1 MEINF
6 RPLKICF
13 ITVLNVI
20 LFMYRQETFVLIL
33 ILHFFSL
40 SYACIRRLK
49 AILSFHTTFV
59 NKLADAQ
66 THTFVYLFCHSPKL
80 RHRVIIRIPDSAP
93 ACTSISPSLHLWS
106 LLFFKLLFYYNAQR
120 SICFISVETFIYLLE
135 IKLPAIRNMLT
146 CG

>member
-13 ITVLNVI
+13 RTVLDVI
-20 LFMYRQETFVLIL
+20 LFVPGNVYSYFEIT
-33 ILHFFSL
+33 FFSS

-66 THTFVYLFCHSPKL
+66 THTFVYLFYHSPKL
-80 RHRVIIRIPDSAP
+80 HHGVIIRLLDSAP
-93 ACTSISPSLHLWS
+93 ACASISPSLQLWS
-106 LLFFKLLFYYNAQR
+106 LLVFKLLFYYNAQC
-120 SICFISVETFIYLLE
+120 SIGFIRVETFI
-135 IKLPAIRNMLT
+135 
-146 CG
+146 

>member
-1 MEINF
+1 MLYNGFE
-6 RPLKICF
+6 CYF
-13 ITVLNVI
+13 IYVSPGNVCSYYDI
-20 LFMYRQETFVLIL
+20 T
-33 ILHFFSL
+33 FFSL

-80 RHRVIIRIPDSAP
+80 RCGVIRLPDSAP
-93 ACTSISPSLHLWS
+93 ACTSISPSLQLWS

-120 SICFISVETFIYLLE
+120 SICFIRVETFIYLLE
-135 IKLPAIRNMLT
+135 I
-146 CG
+146 